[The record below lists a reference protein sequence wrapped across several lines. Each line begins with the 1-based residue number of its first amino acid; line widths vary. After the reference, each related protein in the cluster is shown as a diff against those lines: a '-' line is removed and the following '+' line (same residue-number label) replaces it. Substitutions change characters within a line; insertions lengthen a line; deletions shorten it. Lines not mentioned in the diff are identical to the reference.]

1 MKDGRLEVGEDTIA
15 SPEDFEKL
23 ILAYDMSVR
32 KDSPYRVR
40 EQETEVIDNGK
51 YRYPGLVF
59 VRKEPEELHKERDS
73 K

>member
-32 KDSPYRVR
+32 KDSLYRVR